1 MLYERVVLPILE
13 QQTPPR
19 LPAPLAALPI
29 VASVIAVCVGAL
41 VLFGWYFDLEQ
52 LKRVFPGFVAMN
64 PMTATLFIITGAAL
78 SMSISRETS
87 NVVRACAKILSA
99 AVALIALIKLA
110 DMAVGWLPNVDEV
123 LFASKLSDVHDKLP
137 NRIAPN
143 TALNFILVGL
153 SIMTIDRRIERFS
166 LSQAFAILAG
176 FGALLP
182 VTGYAYGVHSF
193 YGMASFIPMALHSA
207 VTFLVLAGG
216 IFFARPE
223 TGFAQVFTIDD
234 PRGVLARR
242 LFPSAVLL
250 TLFLGW
256 IHLYGERHG
265 FYESEFGTTLFA
277 ITLSLLFVILVRW
290 TVWTMSK
297 LEEERALATTRLHEA
312 NRRKDEMIAVVS
324 HDLCSPLT
332 GLRMVID
339 ILREKPQQPPKELL
353 ELMDESMRRMV
364 SMVRGLLDVAKLHSD
379 QLQLECE
386 DVRVS
391 DVVRHSIE
399 PLKINADAKDI
410 TLKLDVTPEEPVL
423 CADHLRLSQI
433 FNNLLSNAVKF
444 TAPGGT
450 VAVIVDLAGDGVRVQ
465 VKNTG
470 LGIPK
475 GDLPH
480 IFDKYYQA
488 STKAS
493 VGEGGTGLGLA
504 IVRELV
510 LLHGGQVDVT
520 SEVNRG
526 TIFTVYLPK
535 RIPACVKQTAGVT
548 RGQPATN
555 LPDSGLQPDHS

>member
-143 TALNFILVGL
+143 TALNFILVGF